1 MKTPSRRSVLKHG
14 GVLGLAALAGCTAPS
29 IETREEETR
38 VVSPSGYD
46 SLEIRNVNGS
56 VSVQPWDGDEVEV
69 RIVRRGFFTED
80 VDSAEID
87 IGGDGSL
94 EITRVVRDEDS
105 GRVVV
110 NLEVRVPSEFP
121 VTHTSSS
128 NGSIDVQ
135 GTTGDLEA
143 RTSNG
148 SITVRRLDGFAE
160 LTTSNG
166 SITAFDVGGLDGVRT
181 TNGSL
186 EVDVRAIRDDT
197 SIETSNGSIE
207 AALAGDL
214 DAEVVAQTATGSID
228 TSGLSLSGANVSRT
242 RVTGTL
248 GDGGPTLTV
257 STSNGSIELS
267 LL

>member
-1 MKTPSRRSVLKHG
+1 MNTPSRRSVLKHG
-14 GVLGLAALAGCTAPS
+14 GVLGLAALAGCAAPS
-29 IETREEETR
+29 IETREEETQ
-38 VVSPSGYD
+38 VVQPSGYE
-46 SLEIRNVNGS
+46 SLEVRNVNGS
-56 VSVQPWDGDEVEV
+56 VRVQPWNADEVEV
-69 RIVRRGFFTED
+69 HIVKRAFFTD
-80 VDSAEID
+80 ALGSVQVD
-87 IGGDGSL
+87 IGGDDTL

-110 NLEVRVPSEFP
+110 DIEVRVPSDFP
-121 VTHTSSS
+121 VTHASSS

-148 SITVRRLDGFAE
+148 SVTVRRLDGFAE

-166 SITAFDVGGLDGVRT
+166 SITAFDVSGLDGVRT
-181 TNGSL
+181 TNGSI
-186 EVDVRAIRDDT
+186 EVDVRSIRDDT
-197 SIETSNGSIE
+197 SIETSNGSVA

-214 DAEVVAQTATGSID
+214 DAELVAQTATGSID
-228 TSGLSLSGANVSRT
+228 TSGLSLTGGDVSRT